1 MANDYRYTV
10 RIPREIGRAMTE
22 LAHLHDRSLNREIL
36 RALEAWTGQFSNLA
50 FRGTLEAASDPGQHV
65 QSQRVTDP
73 AVQEVLRRLTD
84 PATQEFV
91 RSVVQE
97 AESWR
102 KLSAAAFARDWD
114 SDEDGAYDRLPQ
126 G

>member
-1 MANDYRYTV
+1 MKAVTNDYRYTV
-10 RIPREIGRAMTE
+10 RIPPEVARAMAE

-36 RALEAWTGQFSNLA
+36 RALEAWTRQLSDPA
-50 FRGTLEAASDPGQHV
+50 HRETLEAASDTARRV
-65 QSQRVTDP
+65 QTDP
-73 AVQEVLRRLTD
+73 SVQDVLRRLTD
-84 PATQEFV
+84 PTTQEFV
-91 RSVVQE
+91 RSVVEE